1 MLAAV
6 FRMRFLPAVG
16 YALFTLCGSALL
28 SSITVFWTSASLPAR
43 RRSSV
48 LDRASGFL
56 SPASSS
62 LVVFAPRVRLRVVWW
77 SPSTTHSPARAARVE
92 SVVFSRSCNATL
104 LSRALLLRSSW
115 HSMSRPPWHSMALR
129 RRFTRALVSD
139 KLFARPRADPR
150 ALFFTILLSSAALAR
165 PLQPLCVEVILLPAN
180 TRHPALVIS
189 LSTDATVLRVFR
201 LGLRVA
207 IPPKL
212 CCDSPQLSPLRLA
225 TCLMVSG
232 HFSTQTCLC

>member
-1 MLAAV
+1 MNNTKKNTHTHINNTKNTHFV
-6 FRMRFLPAVG
+6 DCP
-16 YALFTLCGSALL
+16 L
-28 SSITVFWTSASLPAR
+28 SSSELLVSSIIQSCSLAR
-43 RRSSV
+43 GLVVSQHHC
-48 LDRASGFL
+48 L
-56 SPASSS
+56 SP
-62 LVVFAPRVRLRVVWW
+62 P
-77 SPSTTHSPARAARVE
+77 RAARVE

-104 LSRALLLRSSW
+104 LSRVLLLRSSW

-129 RRFTRALVSD
+129 RRLMRTLVFD
-139 KLFARPRADPR
+139 KLFACPRADPR
-150 ALFFTILLSSAALAR
+150 VLFRTLLQSSAALVRRCAGWIWSAG
-165 PLQPLCVEVILLPAN
+165 LTSATCVPPASVRGGHCFLATAI
-180 TRHPALVIS
+180 TRHPAQVAN

-201 LGLRVA
+201 LVLRVA